1 MLYSSGQKLI
11 SKNVDVWGHS
21 YDIYPCDEQKALGFI
36 IKGLIFELFLVIS
49 QGPTISTDEKL
60 DFRTDCYTLTS
71 FWRGFTRALPVTQSI
86 RFLNKYV

>member
-1 MLYSSGQKLI
+1 MLYSS
-11 SKNVDVWGHS
+11 DVLGHS
-21 YDIYPCDEQKALGFI
+21 YNIYPCDEQKALGFI

-49 QGPTISTDEKL
+49 QGPTPFLQTKNSTFEL
-60 DFRTDCYTLTS
+60 IVTHALTS

>member
-11 SKNVDVWGHS
+11 SKNVDVLGHS
-21 YDIYPCDEQKALGFI
+21 YNIYPCDEQKALGFI
-36 IKGLIFELFLVIS
+36 IKGLIFKLFLVIS